1 MKNSSI
7 RALFAVLLMSLSAVV
22 HADDTAV
29 LQFSTLDNTNA
40 PDTDTVEGARLAFI
54 HGKTRNVS
62 GIDFSLGLSE
72 MDNLK
77 GISLPL
83 YFGGNRVRNE
93 MKGVSFGLLNWHEGN
108 DSGANV
114 GMLNLVND
122 VEGLNLGFVNVSSGK
137 TMIDV
142 SAVNISETANFQLA
156 FFNKTDR
163 LEGIQ
168 IGFLNCAENGFF
180 PCFPIFNFGEK

>member
-1 MKNSSI
+1 MKYSGI
-7 RALFAVLLMSLSAVV
+7 RALSAILLLSLSAAVQ
-22 HADDTAV
+22 AEGPAV
-29 LQFSTLDNTNA
+29 LQFSTLNNTNA
-40 PDTDTVEGARLAFI
+40 PANDSVEGARLAFI
-54 HGKTRNVS
+54 HGRTRNVS
-62 GIDFSLGLSE
+62 GIDFSIGLSE
-72 MDNLK
+72 VDNLK

-114 GMLNLVND
+114 GMLNLVNN
-122 VEGLNLGFVNVSSGK
+122 VEGLNLGFVNVSSGE

-142 SAVNISETANFQLA
+142 SAVNIAEKAKFQLA

-180 PCFPIFNFGEK
+180 PCFPIFNFAEK

>member
-1 MKNSSI
+1 MKNLGF

-22 HADDTAV
+22 QAQDSAV
-29 LQFSTLDNTNA
+29 LQFSTLNDYNA
-40 PDTDTVEGARLAFI
+40 PDNQNVEGARLAFI
-54 HGKTRNVS
+54 HGRTGNVS
-62 GIDFSLGLSE
+62 GIDFSIGLSE
-72 MDNLK
+72 VNNLK

-83 YFGGNRVRNE
+83 YFGANRVRGE

-114 GMLNLVND
+114 GMLNFVNN
-122 VEGLNLGFVNVSSGK
+122 VEGLNLGFVNVSSGE

-142 SAVNISETANFQLA
+142 SAVNISEKSRFQLA
-156 FFNKTDR
+156 FFNKTDK